1 MKKYDEKVINISETT
16 SRLGGKC
23 VTLLAIHALTGCDTV
38 SYPLGK
44 GKISAANLLLKS
56 DINRDVMCNIDTP
69 DDTIIEIGSTVLL
82 YLYGCHLQKL
92 TLIAT
97 DTNSSTQKENPI
109 RLKSCYQDM
118 KLLFHIKRAHLQI
131 LLWFAAYSNDLPNIE
146 ITKFGWE
153 IKDKGELWPI
163 YGPAAVAAAK
173 SSSSCSLL
181 IFITKSM

>member
-1 MKKYDEKVINISETT
+1 MKQHQDLVAS
-16 SRLGGKC
+16 
-23 VTLLAIHALTGCDTV
+23 VTLLPIHALTDCDTV
-38 SYPLGK
+38 SYPLGN

-56 DINRDVMCNIDTP
+56 DINLDAMCNIDTP

-97 DTNSSTQKENPI
+97 DTNSSTKKENPV
-109 RLKSCYQDM
+109 RLKSCHQLM

-131 LLWFAAYSNDLPNIE
+131 LLWCAAYSNDPPNIE

-153 IKDKGELWPI
+153 IKDKVELWPI
-163 YGPAAVAAAK
+163 YGPAALAAAK

-181 IFITKSM
+181 IFITNSM